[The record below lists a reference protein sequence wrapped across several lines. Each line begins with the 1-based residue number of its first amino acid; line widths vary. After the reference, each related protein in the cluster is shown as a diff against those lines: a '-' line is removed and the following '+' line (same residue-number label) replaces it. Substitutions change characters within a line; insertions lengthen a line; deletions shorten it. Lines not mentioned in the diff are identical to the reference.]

1 MGLLLLAAAFS
12 TAVFTRMAAASTV
25 VPAIYAFGDSTADVG
40 NNNFLPGNQA
50 KANFPH
56 NGIDFPRSR
65 PTGRFSNG
73 YIGLDFMAKKLKFN
87 KSPPAYLSISN
98 DAQANR
104 GVNFA
109 SGGSGIF
116 DATGQNFSISLN
128 HQIKYFKG
136 ITRRLRTRI
145 SGGAAYR
152 FLSRSLF
159 VFSTGNNDMIGF
171 YVNFGLKN
179 ETQQQ
184 LFIGQLTGQF
194 RNQLETLYDLG
205 ARKFVV
211 FGSSLIGCIP
221 ILRLSVP
228 GAKCVEDLNNLSQ
241 QFNKATQIVLRD
253 LASTLKGFSYSFI
266 NTYDFISLVSSQPL
280 KYGFTDI
287 ISACCGSGRL
297 NAESECRPNSTYCSN
312 RDEYFFWDQFH
323 PTQATYRLIALTAYR
338 GRRYASPVT
347 IKQLVGL

>member
-1 MGLLLLAAAFS
+1 MERKMGLLLAAAFS
-12 TAVFTRMAAASTV
+12 TAVFTRMAAAFTV
-25 VPAIYAFGDSTADVG
+25 VPAIYAFGDSTTDVG

-50 KANFPH
+50 KANFPPY
-56 NGIDFPRSR
+56 GIDFRRSR
-65 PTGRFSNG
+65 PTGRYSNG
-73 YIGLDFMAKKLKFN
+73 YLVVDYMAKKLNFN

-109 SGGSGIF
+109 SG
-116 DATGQNFSISLN
+116 DRNFSISLN
-128 HQIKYFKG
+128 QQIKYFKG
-136 ITRRLRTRI
+136 IARRLRTRI
-145 SGGAAYR
+145 GGRAAHC
-152 FLSRSLF
+152 FLSKSLF
-159 VFSTGNNDMIGF
+159 VFSTGSNDMFRF

-205 ARKFVV
+205 ARKFAV
-211 FGSSLIGCIP
+211 FGSSLIGCVP
-221 ILRLSVP
+221 ILRLGVP

-253 LASTLKGFSYSFI
+253 HASTLKGFSYSFI
-266 NTYDFISLVSSQPL
+266 NSYDFFTLVSSQPL

-287 ISACCGSGRL
+287 VSACCGSGRL
-297 NAESECRPNSTYCSN
+297 NAESECRPNSTYCFN
-312 RDEYFFWDQFH
+312 RDEYIYWDRVH

>member
-1 MGLLLLAAAFS
+1 MGLLLAAAFS
-12 TAVFTRMAAASTV
+12 TAVFTRMAAAFTV

-50 KANFPH
+50 KANFPP

-98 DAQANR
+98 DAQAYR

-128 HQIKYFKG
+128 QQIKYFKG

-221 ILRLSVP
+221 ILRLGVP

-253 LASTLKGFSYSFI
+253 LALHLERLLLLLHQHLRFH
-266 NTYDFISLVSSQPL
+266 LPW
-280 KYGFTDI
+280 FTDI

-323 PTQATYRLIALTAYR
+323 PTQASYELI
-338 GRRYASPVT
+338 S
-347 IKQLVGL
+347 LVGIVGVGTLHP

>member
-1 MGLLLLAAAFS
+1 MERKMGLLLLAAAFS
-12 TAVFTRMAAASTV
+12 TAVFTRMAAFTV
-25 VPAIYAFGDSTADVG
+25 VPAIYAFGDSTTD
-40 NNNFLPGNQA
+40 
-50 KANFPH
+50 ANFPPY
-56 NGIDFPRSR
+56 GIDFRRSR
-65 PTGRFSNG
+65 PTGRYSNG
-73 YIGLDFMAKKLKFN
+73 YLVVDYMAKKLNFN

-109 SGGSGIF
+109 SG
-116 DATGQNFSISLN
+116 DRGQNFSISLN
-128 HQIKYFKG
+128 QQIKYFKG

-145 SGGAAYR
+145 GGRAAHC
-152 FLSRSLF
+152 FLSKSLF
-159 VFSTGNNDMIGF
+159 VFSTGSNDMFRF

-205 ARKFVV
+205 ARKFAV
-211 FGSSLIGCIP
+211 FGSSLIGCVP
-221 ILRLSVP
+221 ILRLGVP

-241 QFNKATQIVLRD
+241 QFNRATQIVLRD
-253 LASTLKGFSYSFI
+253 HASTLK
-266 NTYDFISLVSSQPL
+266 VSPIPSSTPTTSSPL
-280 KYGFTDI
+280 FTDI
-287 ISACCGSGRL
+287 VSACCGSGRL
-297 NAESECRPNSTYCSN
+297 NAESECRPNSTYCFN
-312 RDEYFFWDQFH
+312 RDEYIYWDRVH